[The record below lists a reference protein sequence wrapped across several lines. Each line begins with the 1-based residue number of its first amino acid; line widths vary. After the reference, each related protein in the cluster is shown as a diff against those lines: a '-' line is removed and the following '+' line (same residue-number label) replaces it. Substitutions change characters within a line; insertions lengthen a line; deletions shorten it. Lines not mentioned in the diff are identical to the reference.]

1 MFDIGFWELLVIA
14 VLGLLVLGPE
24 RLPTAIRTVQGWIR
38 TIKQVGNSVKNEV
51 SEELRIH
58 ELHQNLKKAEEQ
70 GFKNLSPEIDESLN
84 TLKEAR
90 DAVTNP
96 FAESEK
102 KSENTK
108 TND

>member
-1 MFDIGFWELLVIA
+1 MFDIGFWEILVIA

-24 RLPTAIRTVQGWIR
+24 RLPTAIRTIQGWIL
-38 TIKQVGNSVKNEV
+38 TLKHVGNSVKNEV

-70 GFKNLSPEIDESLN
+70 GLKNLSPELDSSLN

-90 DAVTNP
+90 DSVTKP
-96 FAESEK
+96 FGQSEQK
-102 KSENTK
+102 PENSKSH
-108 TND
+108 D